1 VVSTEVLPCK
11 LINSMEEH
19 LEASGTHLLKIFLHV
34 SLLLLSVS
42 SSSAQTV
49 NHSLSDFVDAATRHL
64 PILLQK
70 KALVN
75 SAKAGVVDARHTFL
89 PTLNAI
95 DEMNIASANSLPGAY
110 ESFGIIP
117 SVSSSVS
124 ARNNY
129 QAATG
134 DIAILYSEYELITFG
149 LRNATVREAQSVEGA
164 RQADLDKQT
173 YLIKAQI
180 GKLYFNLLKTEYQ
193 LGVEQQNILR
203 YTTIDTVIHALT
215 FSGIRPGVDSSF
227 ALAELSKARVAYN
240 EQLGKLGQLTQQL
253 SWLTGIPAD
262 QVAVDTTGRSFIFPD
277 PTLLRNITDPLN
289 NPLIVYY
296 LKQKQYYQSAED
308 LVSKSYLPKIVLS
321 TGAWGRGSSIDYT
334 EQYKDLAT
342 GVGFQR
348 FNYMVGLT
356 FAYDLFDPV
365 HRRDKVAQA
374 RFETQASGYDL
385 QQQELTLNSDAA
397 QAMEVIKEAESNLRE
412 IPIQMQ
418 AASDAYEQKI
428 AQYKAGLI
436 NLVDLTEASYVL
448 YTAQISY
455 VETLNN
461 WFLGNLDKATATGNL
476 DQFIQRIK

>member
-1 VVSTEVLPCK
+1 MGFLSRGVSGLFLAISLVLLTAPF
-11 LINSMEEH
+11 SR
-19 LEASGTHLLKIFLHV
+19 
-34 SLLLLSVS
+34 
-42 SSSAQTV
+42 AQTA
-49 NHSLSDFVDAATRHL
+49 NHSLSDFVDAAIHHL
-64 PILLQK
+64 PVLLQK
-70 KALVN
+70 EALLN
-75 SAKAGVVDARHTFL
+75 SAKAGVSAARHTFL

-95 DEMNIASANSLPGAY
+95 DELNVASANSLPGAY
-110 ESFGIIP
+110 ESYGIIP

-124 ARNNY
+124 GSTNY
-129 QAATG
+129 RAATG
-134 DIAILYSEYELITFG
+134 DIAILYSEYELVTFG
-149 LRNATVREAQSVEGA
+149 LRNATVQRAQSVVGVQ
-164 RQADLDKQT
+164 QADLDMQA

-203 YTTIDTVIHALT
+203 YTTIDTVINALT
-215 FSGIRPGVDSSF
+215 SSGIRPGVDSSF
-227 ALAELSKARVAYN
+227 AKAELSKARVAYN
-240 EQLGKLGQLTQQL
+240 QQLGALGQLTQQL
-253 SWLTGIPAD
+253 SWLTGIPPG
-262 QVAVDTTGRSFIFPD
+262 QVAIDTTGRQYTLPD
-277 PTLLRNITDPLN
+277 PALLSNAADAPN
-289 NPLIVYY
+289 NPLIGYY
-296 LKQKQYYQSAED
+296 QKQMQYYQSNENLAK
-308 LVSKSYLPKIVLS
+308 KSYLPKILLS
-321 TGAWGRGSSIDYT
+321 GGAWGRGSSIDYT
-334 EQYKDLAT
+334 EQYKGLAT

-397 QAMEVIKEAESNLRE
+397 QAMEVINEAESNLRE